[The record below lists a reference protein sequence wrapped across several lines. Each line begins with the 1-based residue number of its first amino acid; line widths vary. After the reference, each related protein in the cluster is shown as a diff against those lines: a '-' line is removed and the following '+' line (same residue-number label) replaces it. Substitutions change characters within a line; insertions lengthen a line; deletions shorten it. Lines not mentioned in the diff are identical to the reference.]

1 MKKIYIS
8 VLLLSVLSMSGC
20 ATAYVAGG
28 AAVIGTGV
36 AVATDDRGASTEYDD
51 QRLADRAKDIA
62 GDISS
67 KGSYTVSAYEGT
79 VLMAGQV
86 PSQADKIKII
96 QSVQDMS
103 GVRGVWDYLTVSH
116 DQSVGQISED
126 SYLTSAAKTRL
137 IAQKNVNTNN
147 IKVVT
152 CNGVV
157 YLMGRKAGDPV
168 EIDGAADGIRE
179 ISGVRRV
186 VNLIDKQP

>member
-1 MKKIYIS
+1 MKKLYIS
-8 VLLLSVLSMSGC
+8 MLLLSVLSMSGC
-20 ATAYVAGG
+20 ATAYIAGG
-28 AAVIGTGV
+28 AAAVGTGV
-36 AVATDDRGASTEYDD
+36 AVATDDRGVDTEYDD

-62 GDISS
+62 SDINS
-67 KGSYTVSAYEGT
+67 KGSYTVSAYQGT

-86 PSQADKIKII
+86 PSAADKAKII
-96 QSVQDMS
+96 QSVQSMN
-103 GVRGVWDYLTVSH
+103 GARGVWDYLTVSRN
-116 DQSVGQISED
+116 QSVGQISED

-157 YLMGRKAGDPV
+157 YLMGHKAGDPV

-179 ISGVRRV
+179 ISGVKRV